1 MMLTKEKR
9 ILLLDS
15 SPIIRNK
22 SFDVRKLTSKNKR
35 KHPEYFE
42 SLVQSA
48 KDISEKSYSYYYHLN
63 KLVENNTIYA
73 CITYNAIFPNSLNLN
88 KNIIPLF
95 GVMTIDSDNS
105 NHSGNSF
112 DGILFGEKVNQE
124 LYFKTIDFF
133 FSADTIILDP
143 SFLSLNIGYSYLN
156 YISSDTQIK
165 VLRSFTHSI
174 GLPEGLRVVAI
185 DYSPEEFVEQ
195 LCVFQ

>member
-1 MMLTKEKR
+1 MLTKEKR

-15 SPIIRNK
+15 SPIFRNM
-22 SFDVRKLTSKNKR
+22 SFDVRKLTAKNKR

-42 SLVQSA
+42 SLIQSA
-48 KDISEKSYSYYYHLN
+48 KAITENSYSYYSQIN

-73 CITYNAIFPNSLNLN
+73 CITYNAIFPNALSLN

-95 GVMTIDSDNS
+95 GIMTNDSDNS
-105 NHSGNSF
+105 SHSGYSF
-112 DGILFGEKVNQE
+112 DCILFGEKVNQE

-156 YISSDTQIK
+156 YISCDTQIK
-165 VLRSFTHSI
+165 VLNSFAHSI
-174 GLPEGLRVVAI
+174 ELPEGLKAVAI
-185 DYSPEEFVEQ
+185 DYSPEEFVEL
-195 LCVFQ
+195 LCVLQ